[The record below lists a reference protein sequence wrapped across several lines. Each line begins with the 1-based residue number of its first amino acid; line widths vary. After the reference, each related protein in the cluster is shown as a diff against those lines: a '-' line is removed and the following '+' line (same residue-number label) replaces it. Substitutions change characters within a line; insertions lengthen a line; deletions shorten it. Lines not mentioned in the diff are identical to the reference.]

1 MNETLAGYSN
11 LPLYSSMAV
20 YAGGVRR
27 VRDRP
32 GRERPAGDR
41 GRRGPGQ
48 GAAALVA
55 SGPDSG
61 WRPARVRPR
70 RSPASGRRR
79 RRPARRR
86 RAVGIAMSLTWL
98 AFLLHAGAVA
108 AARAGREPAA
118 VGQHVRVRDRRGGR
132 GHHRLPGGLPTRDLR
147 FLGLFITGPVLLTL
161 GLAVSVLYTQA
172 GQLVPALKSY
182 WLAIHVSIAF
192 ISSALLVLAFSA
204 TVLYL
209 VQSSRETRR
218 AAGAEVGGNFM
229 DALPPAR
236 ELDQA
241 AYRLHAVAFPLWT
254 FTIVA
259 GAIWAESA
267 WGHYWGW
274 DPKEVWSF
282 VIWVIYA
289 GYLHARATPRLGP
302 AQGGRTSPASGSP
315 RCCSTSWWSTSASSA
330 CTPTR
335 GCDPMTAMRYTLL
348 RMMVFFGTLCLLY
361 LLHLRGLLAGRRVA
375 AGLDGHLVLR
385 APPAA

>member
-1 MNETLAGYSN
+1 VSANETLAGYSN
-11 LPLYSSMAV
+11 LLLYSSMAV
-20 YAGGVRR
+20 YAGAFGAFATDLAVSGRQATAAVVAR
-27 VRDRP
+27 VKEP
-32 GRERPAGDR
+32 
-41 GRRGPGQ
+41 
-48 GAAALVA
+48 ALVA
-55 SGPDSG
+55 SARSASAEDGRIEPP
-61 WRPARVRPR
+61 PAVGAPV
-70 RSPASGRRR
+70 
-79 RRPARRR
+79 RR

-98 AFLLHAGAVA
+98 AFLLHAGAVVLRGLA
-108 AARAGREPAA
+108 ASRPPWGNMFEFATAGAA
-118 VGQHVRVRDRRGGR
+118 VVTVVF
-132 GHHRLPGGLPTRDLR
+132 LVACLSRDLR

-209 VQSSRETRR
+209 VQSSREDRR

-229 DALPPAR
+229 DALPPAG

-289 GYLHARATPRLGP
+289 GYLHARATRGWGPRK
-302 AQGGRTSPASGSP
+302 AAYI
-315 RCCSTSWWSTSASSA
+315 A
-330 CTPTR
+330 CV
-335 GCDPMTAMRYTLL
+335 GFAALL
-348 RMMVFFGTLCLLY
+348 FNFLVVNIWIVG
-361 LLHLRGLLAGRRVA
+361 LHSYAGVS
-375 AGLDGHLVLR
+375 
-385 APPAA
+385 

>member
-1 MNETLAGYSN
+1 VSANETLAGYSN
-11 LPLYSSMAV
+11 LLLYSSMAV
-20 YAGGVRR
+20 YAGAFGAFATDLAVS
-27 VRDRP
+27 
-32 GRERPAGDR
+32 GRQAT
-41 GRRGPGQ
+41 
-48 GAAALVA
+48 AAAAAQVKDAVKSAVKEPALVA
-55 SGPDSG
+55 AGNAPQ
-61 WRPARVRPR
+61 PR
-70 RSPASGRRR
+70 AASEVTSP
-79 RRPARRR
+79 PVPPIRR

-98 AFLLHAGAVA
+98 AFLLHAGAVLLRGLA
-108 AARAGREPAA
+108 VDRPPWGNMYEFATAGA
-118 VGQHVRVRDRRGGR
+118 VVVTGVFLVACLRK
-132 GHHRLPGGLPTRDLR
+132 DLR
-147 FLGLFITGPVLLTL
+147 YLGLFITGPVLLTL

-218 AAGAEVGGNFM
+218 ATGTEVGGNFM
-229 DALPPAR
+229 DALPSAA

-241 AYRLHAVAFPLWT
+241 AYRLHAIAFPLWT

-289 GYLHARATPRLGP
+289 GYLHARATRGWGPRKAAYIACVGFAALLFNFLVVNIFIVGLHSY
-302 AQGGRTSPASGSP
+302 AGGS
-315 RCCSTSWWSTSASSA
+315 
-330 CTPTR
+330 
-335 GCDPMTAMRYTLL
+335 
-348 RMMVFFGTLCLLY
+348 
-361 LLHLRGLLAGRRVA
+361 
-375 AGLDGHLVLR
+375 
-385 APPAA
+385 